1 MSQSNIFHFSL
12 TKLASTQYG
21 KMDIF
26 TKHGCI
32 VQGFQKELKVCCSK
46 VVIIFMKYTA
56 IQTIYKCAIATIH
69 QPITF
74 KADEEKIVVVV
85 LWQNLVILNASMH
98 LLF

>member
-1 MSQSNIFHFSL
+1 
-12 TKLASTQYG
+12 
-21 KMDIF
+21 MDIF
-26 TKHGCI
+26 TKHSCI
-32 VQGFQKELKVCCSK
+32 IQGFQKELKVWCSKFGCSK

-56 IQTIYKCAIATIH
+56 MQTIYKCAIATIH

-74 KADEEKIVVVV
+74 KADEEKIAAVV